1 MKFVYI
7 GKGMEVTDSLKA
19 RVEKKLTK
27 LERYFQDDVEAQIR
41 ISQERGNR
49 NIVEITISVGS
60 VILRAEEVSNDMY
73 MSIDRAVDKLN
84 RQIRRHRTKLEK
96 RLRAGAFEPVANEPA
111 EPEEEVATY
120 DLVRVKKFP
129 VKPMHVDDAIAQMEL
144 LGHTFF
150 LFLNEETDS
159 MCVLYLRSDGSYGL
173 LQPETSRLAR
183 SFERRGM
190 RKRSLPFR
198 EAPSFVGSFTPLLRR
213 SPSPPP
219 PGRWPAPRPRRPGN
233 LHRCQ
238 GRCGGPSPRRWGR

>member
-7 GKGMEVTDSLKA
+7 GKGMEMTDSLKA

-96 RLRAGAFEPVANEPA
+96 RIRPSELEAAENEEAVEEPS
-111 EPEEEVATY
+111 Y
-120 DLVRVKKFP
+120 DVVRIKRFG
-129 VKPMHVDDAIAQMEL
+129 VKPMSVEDAIAQMEL
-144 LGHTFF
+144 LGHDFF
-150 LFLNEETDS
+150 LFLNEEIDTL
-159 MCVLYLRSDGSYGL
+159 CVLYRRHDGSYGL
-173 LQPETSRLAR
+173 LQPE
-183 SFERRGM
+183 M
-190 RKRSLPFR
+190 
-198 EAPSFVGSFTPLLRR
+198 
-213 SPSPPP
+213 
-219 PGRWPAPRPRRPGN
+219 
-233 LHRCQ
+233 
-238 GRCGGPSPRRWGR
+238 